1 MEPAQPAA
9 PERDPPAQPEAQAA
23 LAAPAATGA
32 GLIDNAVAL
41 WDDLRAIAHDHLEL
55 AALEAKRAGQSLVAI
70 VVYGVVIAI
79 LVVTAW
85 MGIVTAAVLGLI
97 QLGLNASL
105 SVLIGVAVNLA
116 GAFGLVLLI
125 KQASQALRFPG
136 TVKALKPHK
145 AKAAEQKLVVKE

>member
-9 PERDPPAQPEAQAA
+9 PERDPQAQTEAAIAAPEAA
-23 LAAPAATGA
+23 GA

-41 WDDLRAIAHDHLEL
+41 WDDLRSVAHDHLEL

-79 LVVTAW
+79 LAVTAW

-97 QLGLNASL
+97 QLGLNPSL

-125 KQASQALRFPG
+125 KQASQALRFPA
-136 TVKALKPHK
+136 TVKALKPNT
-145 AKAAEQKLVVKE
+145 AKVAEQKVVVKP